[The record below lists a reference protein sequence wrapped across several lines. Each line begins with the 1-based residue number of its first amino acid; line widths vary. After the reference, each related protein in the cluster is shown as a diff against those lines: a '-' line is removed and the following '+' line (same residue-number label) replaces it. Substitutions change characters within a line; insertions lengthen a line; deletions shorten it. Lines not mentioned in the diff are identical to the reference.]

1 MRRAFLC
8 GEDKYSG
15 QNFEHRRAC
24 LVERMRLLSRV
35 FAIDVCAYAI
45 MSNHYHLVLH
55 INTASAGSWSDEE
68 IAQRWTALHKAPLLA
83 IR

>member
-1 MRRAFLC
+1 
-8 GEDKYSG
+8 
-15 QNFEHRRAC
+15 
-24 LVERMRLLSRV
+24 MRLLSRV